1 MGLLPAIPMFL
12 LVAVAAW
19 FFWPLIVDPIARA
32 ISPSRRDFRRE
43 ADRTADE
50 LFDAWAERG

>member
-1 MGLLPAIPMFL
+1 MGVLPAIPMFL

-19 FFWPLIVDPIARA
+19 FFWPLIVDPISRA
-32 ISPSRRDFRRE
+32 ANPARRDLRRE

-50 LFDAWAERG
+50 LFETWAQRG